1 MRRAAI
7 AAASL
12 ALVAG
17 GFAAG
22 RLLPGPGP
30 ATSARKAVRYQ
41 CPMHPAFSSDTPGTA
56 PCCGMALEPVQE
68 GGGAT
73 QAAARRMPG
82 TVTID
87 PGLRQLQGVR
97 LGVVEKGAASQSL
110 RLFGRVV
117 PDETRVF
124 TVNAAM
130 EGSIRELSGVTTGS
144 LVKRDQVLGA
154 FFSADLRSP
163 LQGYLTSLEAQ
174 RMNDAQRA
182 DAGLVAASGSSPGR
196 NVQFAEERLR
206 GMGVS
211 SRQLERMRRTH
222 DLPLTIDILS
232 PVDGVVVAR
241 GVTLGQRYD
250 RGAEWFRIANLD
262 RVWVLADVLEADAPL
277 LRPGATARVTVPGR
291 AGELTAVVSRV
302 PPQFDAESRTLK
314 VRLEMENPGAALR
327 PDMLVDVGLTVERPE
342 AITVPADAVVDSGLR
357 RTVFV
362 ETAEGVYEPRR
373 VETGWRAGDRV
384 QVTSGLAAGERI
396 VVSGAFLVDSESQLR
411 AAAAGVRAGGAVAQD
426 PVCGMDVDE
435 GKARAE
441 GRVATVDGKTHF
453 FCSESCRD
461 GFVAKHARGG
471 SHAHDEAHGGAHGAV
486 RGATPTRIA
495 GAP

>member
-22 RLLPGPGP
+22 RLLPSAGPTAP
-30 ATSARKAVRYQ
+30 ARKAVRYQ

-56 PCCGMALEPVQE
+56 PCCGMALEPVHQ
-68 GGGAT
+68 GGGAP

-82 TVTID
+82 TVPID
-87 PGLRQLQGVR
+87 GALRQLQGVR
-97 LGVVEKGAASQSL
+97 VAAVEKGAATQSL

-117 PDETRVF
+117 PDETRVY
-124 TVNAAM
+124 TLNAAM

-144 LVKRDQVLGA
+144 VVRRDQWLGA
-154 FFSADLRSP
+154 FFSADLRGP
-163 LQGYLTSLEAQ
+163 LQGYMTSLEA
-174 RMNDAQRA
+174 RAMNAQSREL
-182 DAGLVAASGSSPGR
+182 AGLTAATGTTPDR
-196 NVQFAEERLR
+196 NAQYAAERLR

-211 SRQLERMRRTH
+211 ARQIEQMRVRREV
-222 DLPLTIDILS
+222 PVTIDILS
-232 PVDGVVVAR
+232 PVDGVVLAR
-241 GVTLGQRYD
+241 GVTLGERYD

-277 LRPGATARVTVPGR
+277 VRPGATARIVVPGR
-291 AGELTAVVSRV
+291 AGAITAVVGKV
-302 PPQFDAESRTLK
+302 PPRFDPESRTLK
-314 VRLEMENPGAALR
+314 VRLEVENPGGTLR
-327 PDMLVDVGLTVERPE
+327 PDMLVDVGLDVERPE
-342 AITVPADAVVDSGLR
+342 AVTVPADAVVDSGLR

-362 ETAEGVYEPRR
+362 ETSEGVYEPRR
-373 VETGWRAGDRV
+373 VEIGWRAGDRV
-384 QVTSGLAAGERI
+384 EIASGLEPGERI

-411 AAAAGVRAGGAVAQD
+411 AAAAGVRAGGALAHD

-435 GKARAE
+435 AKARAE
-441 GRVATVDGKTHF
+441 GKFATVDGKTHY

-461 GFVAKHARGG
+461 GFVAKHG
-471 SHAHDEAHGGAHGAV
+471 HGGAGTHG
-486 RGATPTRIA
+486 GAEAPGQPPGPVTPTRVA